1 MEQNVRTRLATGILF
16 IVLGLGLYGMQ
27 FLDNMGESITLLLLG
42 GLCVAAYLYIRSR
55 FLLIVGCVVTGLGIG
70 SFGER
75 TWSVVGE
82 FSKLGLG
89 IGFIL
94 IYVISLLWEKRAHW
108 WPLIPGTILLLLG
121 FNAWRRFYSFLFS
134 RGWPLILV
142 GIGVL
147 ILLGS
152 FGWGRKAGGKPTGPA

>member
-1 MEQNVRTRLATGILF
+1 MEQNLKARLATGTLF

-27 FLDNMGESITLLLLG
+27 YLDNIGESITLTLLG
-42 GLCVAAYLYIRSR
+42 GLCIAGYLYTRSR
-55 FLLIVGCVVTGLGIG
+55 LLMVVGGIVLGLGIG

-75 TWSVVGE
+75 NFYFYGE
-82 FSKLGLG
+82 FSEIGLG
-89 IGFIL
+89 IGFVL
-94 IYVISLLWEKRAHW
+94 IYLIPFLYERRSHW
-108 WPLIPGTILLLLG
+108 WPLIPGTVLLLLG
-121 FNAWRRFYSFLFS
+121 FNAWHNFRVFLFS

-152 FGWGRKAGGKPTGPA
+152 FGRARRGGGKPAGPA